1 MSNHYL
7 LPCSCGQKL
16 RVTAAQ
22 AGGEVTCGCGRKLT
36 VPTLRGL
43 RELEPA
49 PAVATAK
56 QAPGWSLLHGLSFSG
71 GILLILIGIA
81 LLGYHLYRYSQ
92 VAGYTTD
99 QTDAFV
105 AAHAADVDRLTPT
118 EMLDEW
124 SKMVSE
130 GLGEKSMTP
139 WEMAR
144 RMVAANQFWMGTG
157 GLAILVGLLMSVLSL
172 FVGRPS
178 TP

>member
-1 MSNHYL
+1 
-7 LPCSCGQKL
+7 
-16 RVTAAQ
+16 
-22 AGGEVTCGCGRKLT
+22 LT

-49 PAVATAK
+49 PAVSTAK
-56 QAPGWSLLHGLSFSG
+56 QAPGWSLFHGLSFSG
-71 GILLILIGIA
+71 GILLALIGIA

-124 SKMVSE
+124 TKMVSE
-130 GLGEKSMTP
+130 GLGEKSTTP
-139 WEMAR
+139 WELAR
-144 RMVAANQFWMGTG
+144 RMVAANQFWMGAG
-157 GLAILVGLLMSVLSL
+157 GLAIVAGLLMTVLSL
-172 FVGRPS
+172 FVARPS
-178 TP
+178 KA